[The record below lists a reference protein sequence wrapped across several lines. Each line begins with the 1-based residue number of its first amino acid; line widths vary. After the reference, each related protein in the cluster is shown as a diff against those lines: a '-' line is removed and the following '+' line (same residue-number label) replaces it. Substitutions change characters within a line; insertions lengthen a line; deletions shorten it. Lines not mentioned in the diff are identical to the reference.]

1 MEVKNEFAAGKIV
14 KSANINIQEV
24 TDEELKLINKFAL
37 SPLTKEDIFSFK
49 VAICDNEVDRDYE
62 RFSIKALQQ
71 FKKLFEGK
79 TLIKDHS
86 PKADNQVARIYST
99 ELKETKT
106 LTLIGEPYTQLIAK
120 CYMVKT
126 EENKSLIAEIKG
138 GIKKEV
144 SVCCSVGKAICSVCG
159 IDNRQSTCR
168 HYHGRT
174 YEKNGNS
181 VVCSFLLDDAKDAYE
196 VSFVAIPAQRNAG
209 ACKTYGEKP
218 CFENETEKTKKSE
231 NEDSELRLKIKIHES
246 FIFSKNQK
254 AKYSKEELK

>member
-14 KSANINIQEV
+14 KSASINIQEV

-37 SPLTKEDIFSFK
+37 FPLQKEDVFSFK

-62 RFSIKALQQ
+62 RFSIKALEQL
-71 FKKLFEGK
+71 KKLFDGK

-99 ELKETKT
+99 ELKEAKT
-106 LTLIGEPYTQLIAK
+106 LTQMGEPYTQLIAK

-144 SVCCSVGKAICSVCG
+144 SVCCSVCKAVCSVCG
-159 IDNRQSTCR
+159 TDNRKSYCK
-168 HYHGRT
+168 HYAGRS
-174 YEKNGNS
+174 YEKNGQS
-181 VVCSFLLDDAKDAYE
+181 IVCSYQLDDATDAYE

-209 ACKTYGEKP
+209 ACKTYGDKP
-218 CFENETEKTKKSE
+218 CFENETETIEKSE
-231 NEDSELRLKIKIHES
+231 NKDSELRLKIKIHES
-246 FIFSKNQK
+246 FILSKNQK
-254 AKYSKEELK
+254 AKCSKEELK